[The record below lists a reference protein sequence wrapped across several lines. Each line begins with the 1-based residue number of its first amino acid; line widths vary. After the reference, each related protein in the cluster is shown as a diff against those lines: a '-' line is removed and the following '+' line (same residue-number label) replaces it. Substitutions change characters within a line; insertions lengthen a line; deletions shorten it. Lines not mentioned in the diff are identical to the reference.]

1 MSNRNAL
8 KVYDFTLTAGGS
20 QIILV
25 ESAYFRIMTA
35 TGPVDVIGDTFGTLP
50 AVQAGQGMQNTPYKR
65 LTLRDASG
73 APNSGTILCSGD
85 LFIDNRTIGNVA
97 ITNKDALNGAMA
109 RLSANVGSGA
119 VTTLAAANA
128 ARRYVLVQNN
138 DAAIYLRL
146 RVDGTDPT
154 TAAGLRIPPGGA
166 WESPAGFAPTGAIKV
181 IAESGT
187 VATEGLEG

>member
-1 MSNRNAL
+1 MYVRETLSAGVGVN
-8 KVYDFTLTAGGS
+8 YTEESDF
-20 QIILV
+20 
-25 ESAYFRIMTA
+25 FR
-35 TGPVDVIGDTFGTLP
+35 L
-50 AVQAGQGMQNTPYKR
+50 
-65 LTLRDASG
+65 LG
-73 APNSGTILCSGD
+73 APTDDITVIFYKAGREEARAEN
-85 LFIDNRTIGNVA
+85 IGAGYAETVPGGFDRVR
-97 ITNKDALNGAMA
+97 ITSTGGGVVKFVTRKGSEVRYDTPPNGLVTVTNNNGAMS
-109 RLSANVGSGA
+109 RLSASVGSGA

-166 WESPAGFAPTGAIKV
+166 WESPAGFAPTGDIKV

>member
-20 QIILV
+20 QVILV

-50 AVQAGQGMQNTPYKR
+50 AVEAGQGLQNTPYKR

-97 ITNKDALNGAMA
+97 ITNKDATSGAMTQA
-109 RLSANVGSGA
+109 SANVTNASGQL
-119 VTTLAAANA
+119 LAAKAT
-128 ARRYVLVQNN
+128 RRLLLVQNN
-138 DAAIYLRL
+138 HATANIYLNLEGAAATIAAGVKLGPGGSLLLDNYVTSAAIFAIG
-146 RVDGTDPT
+146 DIASN
-154 TAAGLRIPPGGA
+154 TA
-166 WESPAGFAPTGAIKV
+166 V
-181 IAESGT
+181 T
-187 VATEGLEG
+187 VVEG

>member
-97 ITNKDALNGAMA
+97 ITNINGAFTQA
-109 RLSANVGSGA
+109 QATVTNASGQL
-119 VTTLAAANA
+119 LAAKAN
-128 ARRYVLVQNN
+128 RRYLLVQNN
-138 DAAIYLRL
+138 DASADVYVTL
-146 RVDGTDPT
+146 DGTAAT
-154 TAAGLRIPPGGA
+154 TAKGIKIAAGGSL
-166 WESPAGFAPTGAIKV
+166 ELQGFVPIGQVNAIGSV
-181 IAESGT
+181 ASNANVVT
-187 VATEGLEG
+187 VEG

>member
-1 MSNRNAL
+1 MNNL
-8 KVYDFTLTAGGS
+8 EIITAGFDAGETKQFALSGS
-20 QIILV
+20 YFEIID
-25 ESAYFRIMTA
+25 A
-35 TGPVDVIGDTFGTLP
+35 TDPVDVFLLDRYGAQRGVMRQAEGSFHLRQSDFEQIQIVSATAQQIRFAYGSAEAGTRRTSGVVDVSNMP
-50 AVQAGQGMQNTPYKR
+50 AV
-65 LTLRDASG
+65 S
-73 APNSGTILCSGD
+73 
-85 LFIDNRTIGNVA
+85 
-97 ITNKDALNGAMA
+97 GAMA